1 MAPKVSWFT
10 KAPEGTFDLRFDSVC
25 ILVLCF
31 GSNLFVL
38 NEICPFAFVEE
49 VGINNLETFCQS
61 KILSRGFR
69 LIAHVKSQLDWPR
82 DLVSF
87 QQCTMEH
94 FRFMLSWKCW

>member
-1 MAPKVSWFT
+1 MALKVSWFT

-49 VGINNLETFCQS
+49 VGVAQS
-61 KILSRGFR
+61 VQRPSRSKSGAT
-69 LIAHVKSQLDWPR
+69 LTEADVK
-82 DLVSF
+82 
-87 QQCTMEH
+87 H
-94 FRFMLSWKCW
+94 AAA